1 LTSRKRKESK
11 KTDPSRFRAYSFLA
25 TFAVIIIVISAAYY
39 QTLPTVEHIPDT
51 FAFNSQEWMPYVPA
65 DAEFVGYI
73 NYQQAYSVSGNS
85 SLFGESALVQL
96 PQLGFSIIPLDLT
109 YEVAIQLP
117 EPKYSGS
124 AILLQVSEARQTSLS
139 QELAS
144 VNLTKV
150 PAPLKY
156 DGFALYT
163 LLMQEIGDKSASP
176 GYLAVVNHHILLS
189 NDKTTGLQNVQAI
202 LDQIS
207 SSGRSLF
214 DDVTVR
220 KSIYA
225 TGVTD
230 QGYVALFVGRFPTQL
245 NDTMMA
251 TKSIIGNGG
260 SIQVSR
266 ALLFPS
272 SDIALQR
279 WDQAHQVYRDADSYR
294 ILDSFLVVTYNYSPT
309 KIRGEIVGI

>member
-1 LTSRKRKESK
+1 MASKKRNESK
-11 KTDPSRFRAYSFLA
+11 KTDPRRLRTYSFLA
-25 TFAVIIIVISAAYY
+25 TFAVIIVIIGASYY
-39 QTLPTVEHIPDT
+39 QTLPTIEHIPDT
-51 FAFNSQEWMPYVPA
+51 FVFNSQEWMPYVPT

-73 NYQQAYSVSGNS
+73 NYKQAYFVTGNS
-85 SLFGESALVQL
+85 SLFGESPLIQL
-96 PQLGFSIIPLDLT
+96 PQLGFSIIPLDIT

-124 AILLQVSEARQTSLS
+124 AILLQVSEGKQASLS

-150 PAPLKY
+150 HRPLSY

-163 LLMQEIGDKSASP
+163 LLMQEIGDKSANP
-176 GYLAVVNHHILLS
+176 GYLAIVNHHLLLS
-189 NDKTTGLQNVQAI
+189 NDQTTGLQNVQAI

-207 SSGRSLF
+207 SGREGLF

-220 KSIYA
+220 RSVYA

-230 QGYVALFVGRFPTQL
+230 QTYVALFVGRFPTQL
-245 NDTMMA
+245 NDTVMA
-251 TKSIIGNGG
+251 TKSVIGNGA

-279 WDQAHQVYRDADSYR
+279 LDQAHKVYRDADSYR
-294 ILDSFLVVTYNYSPT
+294 ILDAFLVVTYSYPPA
-309 KIRGEIVGI
+309 KIQSEIVGI

>member
-1 LTSRKRKESK
+1 LTSRKRKQPK
-11 KTDPSRFRAYSFLA
+11 KADPSRFRTYSFLA
-25 TFAVIIIVISAAYY
+25 TFAVIIIVIGAAYY

-51 FAFNSQEWMPYVPA
+51 FVFNPQEWMPYVPA
-65 DAEFVGYI
+65 NAEYVGYI

-85 SLFGESALVQL
+85 SLFGESALIQL
-96 PQLGFSIIPLDLT
+96 PQLGFSIIPLDLR

-124 AILLQVSEARQTSLS
+124 AILLQVSEAREISLS
-139 QELAS
+139 QKLAS
-144 VNLTKV
+144 TNLTKV
-150 PAPLKY
+150 PPPLKY

-163 LLMQEIGDKSASP
+163 LLMLEIGDSSPSP

-189 NDKTTGLQNVQAI
+189 NDKNTGLQNVQAI

-220 KSIYA
+220 RSIYA
-225 TGVTD
+225 TGVTG
-230 QGYVALFVGRFPTQL
+230 QRYVALFVGRFPTQL
-245 NDTMMA
+245 NDTVMA
-251 TKSIIGNGG
+251 TKSIIGNGD

-279 WDQAHQVYRDADSYR
+279 WDQAHQVYRNADSYR
-294 ILDSFLVVTYNYSPT
+294 ILDSFLVVTYNYPAT

>member
-1 LTSRKRKESK
+1 
-11 KTDPSRFRAYSFLA
+11 
-25 TFAVIIIVISAAYY
+25 
-39 QTLPTVEHIPDT
+39 
-51 FAFNSQEWMPYVPA
+51 MPYVPA

-73 NYQQAYSVSGNS
+73 NYQQAYFVTGNS
-85 SLFGESALVQL
+85 SLFGENALVQL
-96 PQLGFSIIPLDLT
+96 PQLGFSIIPLDIT

-124 AILLQVSEARQTSLS
+124 AILVQVSEGKQASLS

-144 VNLTKV
+144 ANLTKV
-150 PAPLKY
+150 HPPFIY

-163 LLMQEIGDKSASP
+163 LLMEEIGDKSANP
-176 GYLAVVNHHILLS
+176 GYLAVVNHHIILS
-189 NDKTTGLQNVQAI
+189 NDQTTGLQNVQAI

-207 SSGRSLF
+207 SGRGSLF

-220 KSIYA
+220 RSVYA

-230 QGYVALFVGRFPTQL
+230 QSYVALFVGRFPTQL
-245 NDTMMA
+245 NDTVMA
-251 TKSIIGNGG
+251 TKSIIGNGD

-272 SDIALQR
+272 SDVALQR
-279 WDQAHQVYRDADSYR
+279 LAQARQVYRNADSYR
-294 ILDSFLVVTYNYSPT
+294 ILDSWLVVTYTYPPARIQS
-309 KIRGEIVGI
+309 EIVGI